1 MEDLGKFV
9 KKLNIGAHV
18 QRSVTSARNQR
29 REQFDRVGY
38 VLFTLPATMPALP
51 EPRNWIRRQ
60 VQGDP
65 PLSLTQL
72 DQTFRQI
79 AEDPRTRGVILHLRG
94 AAMPMAD
101 LQSLRNSILRLREAG
116 RRVIVYGQDFDTMMY
131 YVASAADEIVMQPGA
146 NMMTTGMRMETL
158 YLKDSLASIGVEFE
172 AVAISPYKSAADQ
185 LTRNDIS
192 PESREQLNW
201 LLDSRFEQLINGI
214 AEGRGISADEAR
226 AFIDSAPYTD
236 HEAKEAGYVDS
247 VLNEEGFA
255 AYLEVDQKDII
266 TYDEAEKRL
275 FIPWREPTEKHIAM
289 IYIGGTIVNGESERP
304 PVDFPL
310 PILGEERAGDLSV
323 VQRVRQLMGRD
334 DIGAVVLYV
343 DSPGGSASASEAM
356 ASALEELAK
365 KVPIVVYMNNVAAS
379 GGYYV
384 STPAKWIVAQPGTIT
399 GSIGV
404 IGAKP
409 TTQGVFEKL
418 HATRIE
424 FTRGANATF
433 GSSMAPYTDE
443 QREQAKKSIERIYDQ
458 FTGRVADARGMTQEA
473 VDAIGGGRVWTGA
486 QALEHG
492 LVDELGDL
500 RTALNKARELAGLP
514 ENTPLAI
521 GSAQKKA
528 ALAPQLA
535 ELEPATAGLMYAYR
549 GLQTV
554 FNGRAMML
562 MPFIID
568 E

>member
-1 MEDLGKFV
+1 MEDLRKFA
-9 KKLNIGAHV
+9 KKLNIGAQV
-18 QRSVTSARNQR
+18 QRAATNAMNQR

-38 VLFTLPATMPALP
+38 VLFTLPATMSALP
-51 EPRNWIRRQ
+51 EPRNWIRRRI
-60 VQGDP
+60 QGDP
-65 PLSLTQL
+65 PLSLTQI
-72 DQTFRQI
+72 DQIFRQI
-79 AEDPRTRGVILHLRG
+79 AEDTRTRGVILHLRG
-94 AAMPMAD
+94 AAMPLAD
-101 LQSLRNSILRLREAG
+101 LQSLRNSMLRLREAG
-116 RRVIVYGQDFDTMMY
+116 RRVVVYAQDYDTMMY
-131 YVASAADEIVMQPGA
+131 YVASAADEILIQPGGS
-146 NMMTTGMRMETL
+146 MMTTGMRLETL
-158 YLKDSLASIGVEFE
+158 YLKDSLAALGVEVE

-192 PESREQLNW
+192 PESRDQINW

-214 AEGRGISADEAR
+214 TEGRNIEPDAAQ
-226 AFIDSAPYTD
+226 AFIDGAPYTD
-236 HEAKEAGYVDS
+236 QEAMDAGFIDGIT
-247 VLNEEGFA
+247 NEEGFA
-255 AYLEVDQKDII
+255 AHLEVDQKDII
-266 TYDEAEKRL
+266 TYDEAQKRL
-275 FIPWREPTEKHIAM
+275 FIPWREPTDKYIAM
-289 IYIGGTIVNGESERP
+289 IRVSGTIINGESESP

-310 PILGEERAGDLSV
+310 PIFGEERAGDLSV
-323 VQRVRQLMGRD
+323 VQRVRQLMERD

-356 ASALEELAK
+356 ASALDELAK

-418 HATRIE
+418 HANRIE
-424 FTRGANATF
+424 FTRGANASF
-433 GSSMAPYTDE
+433 GSSMAPYTDD
-443 QREQAKKSIERIYDQ
+443 QREQAKKYIERIYDQ
-458 FTGRVADARGMTQEA
+458 FTARVATSRNMTQEA

-486 QALEHG
+486 QALENG

-514 ENTPLAI
+514 ENAPLAFA
-521 GSAQKKA
+521 GSQKKE

-535 ELEPATAGLMYAYR
+535 QLEPATAGLMYAYR
-549 GLQTV
+549 GMNSV

-562 MPFIID
+562 MPFTID